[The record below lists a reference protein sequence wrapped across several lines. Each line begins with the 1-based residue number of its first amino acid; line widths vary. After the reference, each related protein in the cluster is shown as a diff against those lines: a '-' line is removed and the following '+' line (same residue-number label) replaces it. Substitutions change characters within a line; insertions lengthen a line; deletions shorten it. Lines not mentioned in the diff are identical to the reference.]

1 MAFDKKGE
9 TAKMLDFFLFCNGT
23 IPAMSF
29 SAAGDAVNDQ
39 NTTDSGGNSFTT
51 WSNRPLKSIPNPGTC
66 DWKCL

>member
-1 MAFDKKGE
+1 MAFDKKGG

-23 IPAMSF
+23 IPSMSL

-51 WSNRPLKSIPNPGTC
+51 
-66 DWKCL
+66 